1 MYPLG
6 GDPRSFYSRQS
17 DLTGPGK
24 QAHLYEDLPLT
35 VSGMAR
41 VVQGLFSQSNLGR
54 SYGLGAGDEQGQ
66 EADTRRVERML
77 ERIHALHSGP
87 LTESRSTEKRLVGC
101 SRDYAVLLT
110 SMLRHRGIPARARC
124 GFARYIGQEMHYDRW
139 VCEFWQEREM
149 RWVVVD
155 AAMLDEATRRL
166 HPIHFDPL
174 DVPHTQFLPAGKAWQ
189 MCRIW
194 RADPR
199 RFGRSRGDLGLGY
212 IASQLVRDLASLNKV
227 EMLADDTWGLAH
239 TAFDY
244 LWENDLRLLDR
255 VARTTLAGN
264 EAFPELRALYDSES
278 RLRVPAVINTYVND
292 TLQAEYLVA

>member
-17 DLTGPGK
+17 DLTDPGK

-35 VSGMAR
+35 LPGMAH
-41 VVQGLFSQSNLGR
+41 VVRDLIVQSNVSR
-54 SYGLGAGDEQGQ
+54 AYGLAPDKEPS
-66 EADTRRVERML
+66 EAETRKVERML
-77 ERIHALHSGP
+77 ERIQALRQGTVVENCRP
-87 LTESRSTEKRLVGC
+87 ENRFAGC

-110 SMLRHRGIPARARC
+110 SMLRHRGIPARARS
-124 GFARYIGQEMHYDRW
+124 GFARYMGAEMHYGRW
-139 VCEFWQEREM
+139 VCEYWQEREM
-149 RWVVVD
+149 RWVTVD
-155 AAMLDEATRRL
+155 AEMLDEAARGL

-174 DVPHTQFLPAGKAWQ
+174 DVPHTQFLSAGKAWQ

-199 RFGRSRGDLGLGY
+199 RFGQHTGSRGLCY
-212 IASQLVRDLASLNKV
+212 VASQLVRDLASLNKV
-227 EMLADDTWGLAH
+227 EMLAGDAWGLAH

-244 LWENDLRLLDR
+244 LWESDLRLLDR
-255 VARTTLAGN
+255 AARVTLAGN
-264 EAFPELRALYDSES
+264 EAFADLRTLYELEP
-278 RLRVPAVINTYVND
+278 RLRVPAVINIYVND

>member
-1 MYPLG
+1 
-6 GDPRSFYSRQS
+6 
-17 DLTGPGK
+17 
-24 QAHLYEDLPLT
+24 
-35 VSGMAR
+35 
-41 VVQGLFSQSNLGR
+41 
-54 SYGLGAGDEQGQ
+54 
-66 EADTRRVERML
+66 
-77 ERIHALHSGP
+77 
-87 LTESRSTEKRLVGC
+87 
-101 SRDYAVLLT
+101 
-110 SMLRHRGIPARARC
+110 
-124 GFARYIGQEMHYDRW
+124 MHYDRW